1 MKTNYLFHLLGW
13 MLPIVILQWVIG
25 WRILTRNARAV
36 FVPVIAVGLYFIV
49 ADSLAIAEGIWLFD
63 ANQILGIHLGIV
75 PLEEVIFFFL
85 TSLLVSQ
92 SLVLFLPKE
101 LRA

>member
-13 MLPIVILQWVIG
+13 MLPIVLFQWAIG
-25 WRILTRNARAV
+25 WRILARNARAV
-36 FVPVIAVGLYFIV
+36 LLPVAAVGMYFIA
-49 ADSLAIAEGIWLFD
+49 ADAMAITEGIWLFD
-63 ANQILGIHLGIV
+63 ANQILGIHIGVV